1 MNFICTWVGG
11 GGTRWA
17 LTWEN
22 LWGHGCN
29 IQFWSSEN
37 PEWIEGEGGV
47 WATCPWAW
55 PLLGK
60 GWPRRTGQ
68 GECGE
73 LPSKS
78 SVQRVHSTQ
87 TYSRLMSVSR
97 MVHWCMGYNNM
108 SVFLLPMLPGLWWHW
123 YSFGLS
129 PCVEEEVAMAGG
141 VDVGLRSK
149 GGLSGPGDWQYPGRE
164 FGLQPSDLGPGVG
177 PIPASAL
184 KWARPSLAGSWTEP
198 LWAWRQG
205 QEGQVGYSSICVYI

>member
-29 IQFWSSEN
+29 IQVWSSEN

-55 PLLGK
+55 PLMGK

-123 YSFGLS
+123 YSFGWS

-141 VDVGLRSK
+141 VGVGLRSK
-149 GGLSGPGDWQYPGRE
+149 GWSLRAWWLAVPRQGIWAPDKQSGPQSGSHSSKYIEVSSPQSGRV
-164 FGLQPSDLGPGVG
+164 FDRTLVGLE
-177 PIPASAL
+177 
-184 KWARPSLAGSWTEP
+184 AGTG
-198 LWAWRQG
+198 RTG
-205 QEGQVGYSSICVYI
+205 GI